1 MEKVKVKNPNQLKAN
16 QLMITQGIDKG
27 NYYPNITDQENET
40 LQALVLHFLKY
51 GLIPKHYRPLLKS
64 ILDKSH
70 CVLVWSAHTI
80 TPYFF
85 ENETDYNTQK
95 KSNEFI
101 FA

>member
-16 QLMITQGIDKG
+16 QFMITQGIDKG

-40 LQALVLHFLKY
+40 IQTLVLHFLKY
-51 GLIPKHYRPLLKS
+51 GLIPNHYKPLLKS

-70 CVLVWSAHTI
+70 CVLVWSHHTI
-80 TPYFF
+80 TPYFI
-85 ENETDYNTQK
+85 EIEAEYNTQK
-95 KSNEFI
+95 KLNEFI

>member
-16 QLMITQGIDKG
+16 QFMITQGIDD
-27 NYYPNITDQENET
+27 NTYYPNITDQENET
-40 LQALVLHFLKY
+40 MKALVLHFLKY
-51 GLIPKHYRPLLKS
+51 GLIPNHYKPLLKS

-70 CVLVWSAHTI
+70 CVLAWGTRNI

-85 ENETDYNTQK
+85 ESETDYNTQK
-95 KSNEFI
+95 KLNEFI